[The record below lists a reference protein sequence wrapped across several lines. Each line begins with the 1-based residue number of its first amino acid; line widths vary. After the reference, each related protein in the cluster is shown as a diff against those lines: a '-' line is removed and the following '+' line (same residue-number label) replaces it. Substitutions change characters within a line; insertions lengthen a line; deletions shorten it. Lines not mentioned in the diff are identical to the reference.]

1 MSMSTSTADVMPS
14 ITDELDALGTIGLM
28 KLIAAGEAEGGR
40 RLLDWAAVTKRPEV
54 AETLRFI
61 AARERSHADVF
72 SRRISELGDAVD
84 LTVVPEQ
91 AAYLVMLADPAIAD
105 AEKGKCILG
114 GEEFFAEIERRA
126 AGGIFD
132 PLTAK
137 LMTWYVAEERDS
149 QARLRQTGVCG

>member
-1 MSMSTSTADVMPS
+1 MSTTAEVMPS
-14 ITDELDALGTIGLM
+14 ITDELDALGTVGLM

-40 RLLDWAAVTKRPEV
+40 RLLDWAGLTERPDI

-72 SRRISELGDAVD
+72 SRRISELGDTVD
-84 LTVVPEQ
+84 IAIVPEQ
-91 AAYLVMLADPAIAD
+91 AAYLVMLADPAVAD
-105 AEKGKCILG
+105 AEKSKCILG
-114 GEEFFAEIERRA
+114 GDEFFAEIERRVA
-126 AGGIFD
+126 DGSFD